1 MIHAELRLASM
12 ARARKPPTEPK
23 AAPPAAATDQ
33 GERAWLEE
41 LRRQVAYHDER
52 YHVRADPEISD
63 AEYDRLYRELAAL
76 EARHPEWVT
85 PDSPTQRP
93 GGRAVSSLA
102 SVEHAIPMLSLDN
115 AMSEAE
121 VIAFDARIKRI
132 LASEEPIA
140 YFAEPKYDGIAIE
153 LRYEH
158 GRFVQGSTRGDGRVG
173 EDVTHN
179 LRNVRSL
186 PLALSGTAPALLEV
200 RGEVYMPIEAFEAL
214 NRERLDAGLEPYAN
228 PRNFAAGTV
237 RQLDPK
243 TSAARRL
250 ELVAYGIGRGNEQLG
265 ARAHSE
271 LVERFHA
278 LGLPVS
284 QNRGTLTLEQALAFH
299 CTLEAGRTAL
309 AYEADGSV
317 IKVDDFAL
325 RGELGELNRS
335 PRWAIAFKFAARQ
348 ETTRVVE
355 IRAFVSRNGTLTPV
369 AVLEPVKIGGVTVT
383 NATLH
388 NQDEIERLDV
398 RAGDR
403 VFVERAGDVIPKVIK
418 VVHEEGRERAAPY
431 RLPEQCPVCGA
442 ATRRLEGEVAVRCPN
457 LECPAQVKE
466 RLRHFV
472 SRGGLDIEGIGEKL
486 VDQLVER
493 GLVRRPSDLF
503 DLTREQLLG
512 LERMGE
518 KSADNLLAARAK
530 AARTTLP
537 RLLYALGI
545 RHVGERVA
553 GILAEQH
560 PDLDELLDAPL
571 EQLDGADEIGPII
584 AQAVRAFFDDETNR
598 SEIRRLQK
606 QLEIRVPA
614 RAPRTHVAEIAGKS
628 FVLTGTLAEPRDA
641 IAARIKA
648 AGGRVSGS
656 VSKRTDYVVAG
667 AEPGSKLRR
676 AQELEVTV
684 LDEAGL
690 ARLLAGAPNPES

>member
-1 MIHAELRLASM
+1 MSEAKE
-12 ARARKPPTEPK
+12 RAR
-23 AAPPAAATDQ
+23 
-33 GERAWLEE
+33 LEE
-41 LRRQVAYHDER
+41 LRRQVAHHNER
-52 YHVRADPEISD
+52 YHVLADPEISD
-63 AEYDRLYRELAAL
+63 AEYDRLYRELLAI
-76 EARHPEWVT
+76 EASHPDWVT

-93 GGRAVSSLA
+93 GGEAVSSLA

-115 AMSEAE
+115 AMNEAE
-121 VIAFDARIKRI
+121 VLAFDARIKRI

-140 YFAEPKYDGIAIE
+140 YFAEPKYDGLAIE
-153 LRYEH
+153 LRYED
-158 GRFVQGSTRGDGRVG
+158 GRFVQGSTRGDGRLG

-186 PLALSGTAPALLEV
+186 PRKLKGKPPPLLEV
-200 RGEVYMPIEAFEAL
+200 RGEIYMPIEAFDAL
-214 NRERLDAGLEPYAN
+214 NRERLDAGLEPYAS
-228 PRNFAAGTV
+228 PRNFASGTV

-243 TSAARRL
+243 TSAARHL
-250 ELVAYGIGRGNEQLG
+250 ELVAYGIGRGNEALG
-265 ARAHSE
+265 ARSHSA

-284 QNRGTLTLEQALAFH
+284 QSRGAISLEQALAFH
-299 CTLEAGRTAL
+299 RALEASRTAL
-309 AYEADGSV
+309 PYEADGSV

-325 RGELGELNRS
+325 RGEIGELNRS
-335 PRWAIAFKFAARQ
+335 PRWAIAFKFPARQ

-398 RAGDR
+398 RVGDR

-418 VVHEEGRERAAPY
+418 VIAEEGRERPDPY
-431 RLPEQCPVCGA
+431 RLPATCPVCSA
-442 ATRRLEGEVAVRCPN
+442 PTQRLEGEVAVRCPN

-466 RLRHFV
+466 RIRHFV

-503 DLTREQLLG
+503 TLTRETLLG

-518 KSADNLLAARAK
+518 KSADNLLAAREHAAK
-530 AARTTLP
+530 TTLP

-553 GILAEQH
+553 GILAEQY
-560 PDLDELLDAPL
+560 PDLDQLMDAPL
-571 EQLDGADEIGPII
+571 EQLDGADEIGPTI
-584 AQAVRAFFDDETNR
+584 AQAVRGFFEDEANR
-598 SEIRRLQK
+598 SELRRLQK
-606 QLEIRVPA
+606 HLEIRVPA
-614 RAPRTHVAEIAGKS
+614 RAPRAHLEGVAGKT

-641 IAARIKA
+641 IAACIKA

-656 VSKRTDYVVAG
+656 VSQRTDFVVAG
-667 AEPGSKLRR
+667 ADPGSKLRK

-690 ARLLAGAPNPES
+690 ARLLAGEAPSGGS